1 MEISSEADNS
11 HTKDECIICLDD
23 IETEWRKLECQH
35 QYHKQCI
42 EDWITIRAT
51 CPLCLKN
58 INDSPIMVIQHI
70 NNSQIDVA
78 YNIAIKRFVVVVL
91 CIIVIII
98 VMVACN
104 SYDN

>member
-1 MEISSEADNS
+1 MEISSMADYE
-11 HTKDECIICLDD
+11 HEKKECIICLDD

-42 EDWITIRAT
+42 EDWITIRAI
-51 CPLCLKN
+51 CPLCMKN

-70 NNSQIDVA
+70 NNSQIDIA
-78 YNIAIKRFVVVVL
+78 YSIAIKRFVVFVL